1 MCHGAHNIRN
11 LCIIEL
17 DYFHPLLIPLAN
29 LDSVTRMIID
39 ITFESDSMYLKPCS
53 IDIVQTVSD
62 LNGHLANMSNWAA

>member
-17 DYFHPLLIPLAN
+17 DYFHSLVIPLAN
-29 LDSVTRMIID
+29 LDLVTRMIID
-39 ITFESDSMYLKPCS
+39 ITFESGGMYLKPCS